1 VVPAAVAWL
10 PVLRAGSGG
19 FEVPRVP
26 VLAVV
31 AVAGVAM
38 VHMGTRQVRDTEWS
52 ATRSARQRV
61 RREGLDPERA
71 EPTEAAVERARRGGY
86 VLLGLGTAFL
96 LLAATQVL

>member
-38 VHMGTRQVRDTEWS
+38 VHMGTRQVRD
-52 ATRSARQRV
+52 
-61 RREGLDPERA
+61 A
-71 EPTEAAVERARRGGY
+71 E
-86 VLLGLGTAFL
+86 
-96 LLAATQVL
+96 